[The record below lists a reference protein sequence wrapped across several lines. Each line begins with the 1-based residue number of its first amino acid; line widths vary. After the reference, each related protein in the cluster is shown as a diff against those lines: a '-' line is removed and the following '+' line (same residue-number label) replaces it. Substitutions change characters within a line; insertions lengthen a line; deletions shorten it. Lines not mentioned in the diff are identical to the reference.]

1 MNLNRF
7 EFQIRIINFI
17 IFYQLQRLTILK
29 YEIVIIFIIC
39 PFIIHDWS
47 ASILLKYLTLI
58 ILTIFIIFLIYEIVL
73 IFIYLYRS
81 IQIFSLDSLK
91 SILLVIWYAVLF
103 YFLKLILSFI
113 TLIWFL
119 IYFKVIFIKLTHKF
133 VAHFW

>member
-7 EFQIRIINFI
+7 ELQIRIINFI

-29 YEIVIIFIIC
+29 YEIVIILIIC
-39 PFIIHDWS
+39 PLIIHDWS

-58 ILTIFIIFLIYEIVL
+58 EMTIFLIFLIYEIVL
-73 IFIYLYRS
+73 IIYLNRS
-81 IQIFSLDSLK
+81 IQMFSLDSLK

>member
-29 YEIVIIFIIC
+29 YEIVIILIIC
-39 PFIIHDWS
+39 PLIIHDWS

-58 ILTIFIIFLIYEIVL
+58 EMTIFLIFFINEIVL
-73 IFIYLYRS
+73 IFIYLNRT

-103 YFLKLILSFI
+103 YFLKLILSFL
-113 TLIWFL
+113 TLIRFL
-119 IYFKVIFIKLTHKF
+119 IFFKVIFIKLTHKF
-133 VAHFW
+133 VAHFR